1 MVNIKIEQATIAY
14 QQGDPE
20 PAFALLQAL
29 PDEPDERLQA
39 LVIVVNAG
47 IRFDRINEAIA
58 GLQHLTRLQ
67 PVEARWQRMLADALN
82 RRGAQRRE
90 AGDASAALEDFDA
103 ALHNALMHPLAN
115 FNAALALRDLGD
127 LRSAL
132 RHIGEHL
139 HGSPQD
145 AEAALM
151 RAELLAE
158 TGQIEQADLALEQVL
173 ADPTCPQGLRLAMG
187 LARIGKLQAAAD
199 VLELLGSDAAGERG
213 MEVAERIRQQGDSD
227 ATRRAFAAVIGACRG
242 RDQAAPLRAALAQA
256 LHIDPLPADSGLSD
270 SEREAFAAGLQQ
282 LEIDWPDEALG
293 RLAPELEQASWSNFY
308 LAYQGRDDCALQSS
322 YGDFLARVTRSLS
335 PALDRPIEGRRA
347 GAPRVGFL
355 SSSFRECTVGNY
367 FGRWPKWLQDA
378 GFEVHLFQLGPQR
391 DATTARIA
399 AGLQCFAFHD
409 GPLNALAEQVRSSD
423 LDLLIY
429 PEIGMDMRL
438 LPLAAT
444 RLARCQAAAWGHPT
458 TTGLPSID
466 VFLSC
471 AEMEPDGAAAHYR
484 ERLHLLPGLGVDYPV
499 PTSASVPDD
508 IELPLG
514 VRVLVP
520 QSGFKLHPDNDT
532 LMAELAADVP
542 EAVFLLFTPQR
553 PRWRERLMTR
563 LQRAFK
569 RCGADPD
576 NQLHW
581 LPQVSRHQYLSINR
595 NCDLMLDSL
604 HWSGGNTS
612 LDALAAG
619 LPLAT
624 CQGRLMRGRQSAAML
639 SQLGL
644 AEHLVAPDRD
654 ALMQRA
660 GDLLRDPDLRR
671 SLSTRITSALPSLF
685 ESDRARQQFVALAE
699 ELCQRV

>member
-1 MVNIKIEQATIAY
+1 MNETINQAATAY

-20 PAFALLQAL
+20 PAFALLKAL
-29 PDEPDERLQA
+29 PDEPEARLQA
-39 LVIVVNAG
+39 LVIVVNAA
-47 IRFDRINEAIA
+47 IHFDRINEAIE
-58 GLQHLTRLQ
+58 GLQQLMHLQ
-67 PVEARWQRMLADALN
+67 PDESRWQRMSADALN

-90 AGDASAALEDFDA
+90 AGDAKAALEDFDS
-103 ALHNALMHPLAN
+103 ALHNSLMHPLAN
-115 FNAALALRDLGD
+115 FNAALAMRDLGD
-127 LRSAL
+127 LRGAL

-139 HGSPQD
+139 HGNPQD

-158 TGQIEQADLALEQVL
+158 TGRVEQAEEALEQVL
-173 ADPTCPQGLRLAMG
+173 ADPACPQGLRLAMG
-187 LARIGKLQAAAD
+187 LARIGRLQAAAD
-199 VLELLGSDAAGERG
+199 VLELQGSEAAGAPG

-227 ATRRAFAAVIGACRG
+227 ATRRAFAAVIGACRSRG
-242 RDQAAPLRAALAQA
+242 QPPPLRAALAQA
-256 LHIDPLPADSGLSD
+256 LHIDPLPADTAQMQLD
-270 SEREAFAAGLQQ
+270 REAFSAGLQQ
-282 LEIDWPDEALG
+282 IETDWPNESLA
-293 RLAPELEQASWSNFY
+293 RLPAELEQASWSNFY
-308 LAYQGRDDCALQSS
+308 LAYQGKDDCALQSS
-322 YGDFLARVTRSLS
+322 YGDFLARATRSLAPS
-335 PALDRPIEGRRA
+335 LDPPLERRRDGPA
-347 GAPRVGFL
+347 RVGFL

-367 FGRWPKWLQDA
+367 FGRWPRWLQEA

-399 AGLQCFAFHD
+399 TGLHRFVFHD
-409 GPLNALAEQVRSSD
+409 GSLNELAEQVRSCD

-471 AEMEPDGAAAHYR
+471 AGMEPADAPAHYR
-484 ERLHLLPGLGVDYPV
+484 ERLHLLPGLGVDYPLV
-499 PTSASVPDD
+499 AASSVPDD
-508 IELPLG
+508 IELPMG

-520 QSGFKLHPDNDT
+520 QSGFKLHPDNDA
-532 LMAELAADVP
+532 LMAELAATVP

-563 LQRAFK
+563 LGHAFE
-569 RCGADPD
+569 RSGADPD

-581 LPQVSRHQYLSINR
+581 LPQVQRPQYLQINR
-595 NCDLMLDSL
+595 QCDLMLDSL

-612 LDALAAG
+612 LDALVSG

-624 CQGRLMRGRQSAAML
+624 CNGRFMRGRQSAAML
-639 SQLGL
+639 AQLGL
-644 AEHLVAPDRD
+644 AENLVAADRD
-654 ALMQRA
+654 ALLKLA
-660 GDLLRDPDLRR
+660 TDLLRDPEQRR
-671 SLSTRITSALPSLF
+671 SLSSRITNALPKLF
-685 ESDRARQQFVALAE
+685 DSDQAKQRFVALAE
-699 ELCQRV
+699 ELCHLV